1 MTIHDDEGHPHVHVV
16 IRGYNE
22 GGKQVGLYPKHLK
35 ELQSYAPALSLF
47 TFVSTLVN
55 FSLIFP
61 ASSFFHFSCCFLKLT
76 CCLSHI
82 RNSLLLYLLQ

>member
-35 ELQSYAPALSLF
+35 ITILR
-47 TFVSTLVN
+47 TR
-55 FSLIFP
+55 
-61 ASSFFHFSCCFLKLT
+61 
-76 CCLSHI
+76 
-82 RNSLLLYLLQ
+82 RNCKNS